1 MSNSIYID
9 IGNSNVKW
17 KYKDQY
23 FQTPTDEFSLAQ
35 LPDTS
40 KIWVSNVSSNFEI
53 NSKHSIS
60 LVKSQKKYKSLI
72 NSYKDPDMLGSDRW
86 LAMIA
91 SYENNPSKGFIV
103 VDIGTAVTID
113 IVDYSGL
120 HLGGIIFPGLHKIRE
135 TFDNFPISNEIKT
148 NNIGQSTIDAWSTG
162 TLDLIVNGINRKVHD
177 IKISEPDVDIYL
189 TGGGVSDLEKFLDF
203 SYVYNKNLVLD
214 GLELFANNMR

>member
-1 MSNSIYID
+1 MNNSIYID

-17 KYKDQY
+17 KYKNQY
-23 FQTPTDEFSLAQ
+23 YQTPATEFSLAQ

-40 KIWVSNVSSNFEI
+40 KIWVSNVSSYFEI

-91 SYENNPSKGFIV
+91 SYENNSNKGFIV

-113 IVDYSGL
+113 LVDNSGL
-120 HLGGIIFPGLHKIRE
+120 HLGGVIFPGLKKIRN
-135 TFDNFPISNEIKT
+135 TFDYFPVSKEININEIS
-148 NNIGQSTIDAWSTG
+148 QSTRGAWSIG
-162 TLDLIVNGINRKVHD
+162 TLDLLVNGINKKIHD
-177 IKISEPDVDIYL
+177 IKVNFPGLKIYL
-189 TGGGVSDLEKFLDF
+189 TGGGFEEVEKFLDF
-203 SYVYNKNLVLD
+203 AYYYRENLVLD
-214 GLELFANNMR
+214 GLELFADNMG